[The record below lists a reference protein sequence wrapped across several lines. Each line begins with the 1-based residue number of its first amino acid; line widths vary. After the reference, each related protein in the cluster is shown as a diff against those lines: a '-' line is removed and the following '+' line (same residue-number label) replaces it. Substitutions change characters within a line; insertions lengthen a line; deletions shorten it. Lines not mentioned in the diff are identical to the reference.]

1 MNKMVISPKNDNV
14 GVKINTKKFT
24 DKQEFLCSADD
35 LYRSLTDRNVSVY
48 VSSNLIVFINFW
60 NCCLTRRV

>member
-14 GVKINTKKFT
+14 GVKIHTKKFT
-24 DKQEFLCSADD
+24 DKQEFLCSAED

-48 VSSNLIVFINFW
+48 VSSNLIVY
-60 NCCLTRRV
+60 